1 MDFDFFSFIIL
12 HISIHNY
19 VWTMYPFF
27 AISSIIFCRS
37 CSWNSDWRSDGSS
50 GRASGQLRSESS
62 LSQRLLQI
70 CTEIWVVL
78 FFLLLRLP
86 LQTSF
91 SEQIWFRCTVS
102 ARTTCTI
109 KWTIP
114 EDRISGISRLSLFF
128 CFFCKLFCRYYFQ
141 QTVKSLFSFCPPLL
155 KGRSVFNWNFGLL
168 PYRKSVNSVVGKPI
182 QYIQFFK

>member
-86 LQTSF
+86 LQASF

-128 CFFCKLFCRYYFQ
+128 YFFLSIIFPL
-141 QTVKSLFSFCPPLL
+141 LFSANSEVPVQFLSAL
-155 KGRSVFNWNFGLL
+155 AQREKRFQLEFRSAALQEVSQLGRRQANSVCSVF
-168 PYRKSVNSVVGKPI
+168 
-182 QYIQFFK
+182 